1 MRPARN
7 AGTARSLTGF
17 RQRSLLKRMVAIVT
31 DHTPS
36 VVPHTQDRPSVCVA
50 ALYHFTPFA
59 DCTAVRAKLLDAC
72 HALGIRGILLVAHE
86 GINGT
91 IAGTDDA
98 IARILDIIRALP
110 GCADLDVKFSRAPA
124 LPFHRMKVRI
134 KREIVTMGV
143 EGLDPRR
150 DVGHYVAPDEWNT
163 LISDP
168 DTIVIDTRNDYE
180 VAIGTFRDAIDP
192 GTRTFREFPQWF
204 RDRRR
209 DLLAQGRT
217 PRIAMFCTGG
227 IRCEKATAFVRAE
240 GIEDVFHLQGGILKY
255 LETVPED
262 QSLWDGECFVF
273 DQRVSVGHGLKPG
286 TFDICHACRTPL
298 SEADRA
304 SPHYVDGVSC
314 PHCADQR
321 TEAQRRRYA
330 ERERQIQL
338 AAQQGTHHLGLPRHG
353 ARHDAPPGDDTNA

>member
-1 MRPARN
+1 M
-7 AGTARSLTGF
+7 
-17 RQRSLLKRMVAIVT
+17 KRMVAIVT
-31 DHTPS
+31 DSSPSTAHTTTAATLPI
-36 VVPHTQDRPSVCVA
+36 RVA

-59 DCTAVRAKLLDAC
+59 DCAAVRTRLLDAC
-72 HALGIRGILLVAHE
+72 HELGIRGILLVAHE

-98 IARILDIIRALP
+98 IGRILDVIRALP
-110 GCADLDVKFSRAPA
+110 GCNDLEVKFSRAPA

-150 DVGHYVAPDEWNT
+150 DVGRYVAPDEWNA

-180 VAIGTFRDAIDP
+180 VAIGTFRGAIDP

-204 RDRRR
+204 RDRRH
-209 DLLAQGRT
+209 DLLEQGRT
-217 PRIAMFCTGG
+217 PKIAMFCTGG

-240 GIEDVFHLQGGILKY
+240 GVEDVFHLQGGILKY
-255 LETVPED
+255 LETVPQDE
-262 QSLWDGECFVF
+262 SLWDGECFVF

-304 SPHYVDGVSC
+304 SPDYVEGISC
-314 PHCADQR
+314 PHCTDQR

-338 AAQQGTHHLGLPRHG
+338 AVQKGTHHLGLPTPCTQRG
-353 ARHDAPPGDDTNA
+353 ATTGDDPDA

>member
-1 MRPARN
+1 MDMTSP
-7 AGTARSLTGF
+7 
-17 RQRSLLKRMVAIVT
+17 
-31 DHTPS
+31 
-36 VVPHTQDRPSVCVA
+36 VVPTEHEGALPIRVA
-50 ALYHFTPFA
+50 ALYHFTSFA
-59 DCTAVRAKLLDAC
+59 DCTTLRAQLLEAC
-72 HALGIRGILLVAHE
+72 RKLGIRGILLLAHE

-91 IAGTDDA
+91 IAGTDSA
-98 IARILDIIRALP
+98 IADILAVIRALP
-110 GCADLDVKFSRAPA
+110 GCADLEVKFSRAPA

-150 DVGHYVAPDEWNT
+150 DVGHYVAPEDWNA

-180 VAIGTFRDAIDP
+180 VAIGTFRGAIDP
-192 GTRTFREFPQWF
+192 GTRSFREFPQWF
-204 RDRRR
+204 RERQQE
-209 DLLAQGRT
+209 LKNQGRA

-255 LETVPED
+255 LETVPEPE
-262 QSLWDGECFVF
+262 SLWDGECFVF

-286 TFDICHACRTPL
+286 SFDICHACRTPL
-298 SEADRA
+298 SEADRKTPEYEA
-304 SPHYVDGVSC
+304 GISC
-314 PHCADQR
+314 PHCHAER

-330 ERERQIQL
+330 ERERQMQL
-338 AAQQGTHHLGLPRHG
+338 ASRKGTQHLGADPVS
-353 ARHDAPPGDDTNA
+353 